1 MGDMRSVRDPIHS
14 FVSFEKNGLINK
26 IIDTEEFQRLRY
38 ISQLGLSY
46 FTYPN
51 GTHSRFSHSLGTY
64 WISKRIAEKLKLTE
78 EEERLSIAALLHDI
92 GHCPFSH
99 TLEKK
104 IVPQEHEYYS
114 KKIIESEEHG
124 ISTILNEYGI
134 DPKEISGIIT
144 SASIP
149 TCLHYLISSQIDADR
164 LDYLLR
170 DSLITGNPHG
180 VHDLERIIQTISLN
194 GNGEI
199 YISKGGWNS
208 IEHYLNCRY
217 QMYKQVYW
225 HHSTVA
231 AEELLEKI
239 IKRTKQVSE
248 SGKIS
253 LNEKQATIISGDMNL
268 SEYLDIADFDVLS
281 LIREGKRCKDPILS
295 DLSNRFFKRQFFKP
309 IRLGVND
316 FSKLLD
322 SEEKIK
328 SIVSGKG
335 YETDFYYS
343 RASSSKKEAYKPYSP
358 KTKDQEEAIFIDPE
372 CKIEITQE
380 IESIN
385 ALKTP
390 EEILLFTPEDC
401 RGDVRSVLK

>member
-1 MGDMRSVRDPIHS
+1 
-14 FVSFEKNGLINK
+14 
-26 IIDTEEFQRLRY
+26 
-38 ISQLGLSY
+38 
-46 FTYPN
+46 
-51 GTHSRFSHSLGTY
+51 
-64 WISKRIAEKLKLTE
+64 
-78 EEERLSIAALLHDI
+78 
-92 GHCPFSH
+92 
-99 TLEKK
+99 
-104 IVPQEHEYYS
+104 
-114 KKIIESEEHG
+114 
-124 ISTILNEYGI
+124 GI

-170 DSLITGNPHG
+170 DSLTTGNPHG
-180 VHDLERIIQTISLN
+180 VYDLERIIQTIELN
-194 GNGEI
+194 ESGEI
-199 YISKGGWNS
+199 YISDGGWNS
-208 IEHYLNCRY
+208 VEHYLNCRY

-239 IKRTKQVSE
+239 ILRTKQVFN
-248 SGKIS
+248 SGAIS
-253 LNEKQATIISGDMNL
+253 LNKKQATIINDEMDL

-309 IRLGVND
+309 IKLDLNN
-316 FSKLLD
+316 FPKLLD

-328 SIVSGKG
+328 SIIKDKG

-343 RASSSKKEAYKPYSP
+343 RVPSSKKVAYKPYSP
-358 KTKDQEEAIFIDPE
+358 KTKDQEEAIYTDPE
-372 CKIEITQE
+372 CKIEITRE
-380 IESIN
+380 IESIS

-401 RGDVRSVLK
+401 REDARSILK